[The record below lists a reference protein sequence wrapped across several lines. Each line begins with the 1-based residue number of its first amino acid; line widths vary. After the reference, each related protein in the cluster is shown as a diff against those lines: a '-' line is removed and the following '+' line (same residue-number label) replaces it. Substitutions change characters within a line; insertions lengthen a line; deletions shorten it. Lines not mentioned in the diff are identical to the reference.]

1 MNNLDIRNAISQ
13 AKVKYWEVAKHYGLS
28 DGNFSRKLRNELSE
42 AEKQKIFDIISK
54 LKA

>member
-1 MNNLDIRNAISQ
+1 MLNSDIRTAIEQ
-13 AKVKYWEVAKHYGLS
+13 ANIKYWEVAKEYGLS
-28 DGNFSRKLRNELSE
+28 DGNFSRKLRSELSK